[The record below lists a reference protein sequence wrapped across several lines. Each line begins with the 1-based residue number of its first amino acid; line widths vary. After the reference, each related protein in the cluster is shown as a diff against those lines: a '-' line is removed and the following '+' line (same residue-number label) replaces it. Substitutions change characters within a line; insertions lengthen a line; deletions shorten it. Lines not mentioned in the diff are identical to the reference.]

1 MTGLIKND
9 EKIIDTAFDI
19 LSLEALFLVPRIC
32 SVLSVLPYFGRII
45 PCLKAMTRDFL
56 QFLSIVGILYL
67 GFLTSFCM
75 LARDHFTAKDMS
87 WILIKVFFG
96 SSYLGF
102 DVMND
107 VCSFH
112 LEHCILY

>member
-1 MTGLIKND
+1 MIKDD
-9 EKIIDTAFDI
+9 EKIIDTSFDI

-32 SVLSVLPYFGRII
+32 SVLSVLPYFGKII

-75 LARDHFTAKDMS
+75 LARDHFTTKEMS

-107 VCSFH
+107 VRFSYLDIKQC
-112 LEHCILY
+112 